1 MNKNN
6 EQFSGK
12 CNVMRNIYFSQF
24 LLKVVLGVVALS
36 IKSNASIVKVV
47 GGLNGHLPH
56 DGPFSWAVCQ
66 M

>member
-1 MNKNN
+1 MV
-6 EQFSGK
+6 EGHVWCLF
-12 CNVMRNIYFSQF
+12 F
-24 LLKVVLGVVALS
+24 VVLGVVALS

>member
-1 MNKNN
+1 MLCAIYIF
-6 EQFSGK
+6 QFP
-12 CNVMRNIYFSQF
+12 
-24 LLKVVLGVVALS
+24 LKAVLGVVALS
-36 IKSNASIVKVV
+36 IKSNASIVKV

>member
-1 MNKNN
+1 MTKNN
-6 EQFSGK
+6 EQFRGI
-12 CNVMRNIYFSQF
+12 CNVYFSLF
-24 LLKVVLGVVALS
+24 PLKAIHGVVALS